1 MHLMKNFIVGIVPP
15 GKLDSLT
22 DRMDIWLTESGLDAE
37 LETLTVES
45 AEGLSEGFETCL
57 NVTEG
62 KVLGVL
68 VDINLIPNESV
79 SALKAITSDRK
90 IALYQLH
97 K

>member
-1 MHLMKNFIVGIVPP
+1 MKNFIVGIVPP
-15 GKLDSLT
+15 GKFDSLT
-22 DRMDIWLTESGLDAE
+22 DRMDKWLVESGLDAE
-37 LETLTVES
+37 LETLTVAS
-45 AEGLSEGFETCL
+45 SDGFTDGVETCL

-79 SALKAITSDRK
+79 SELKAITSDRK

-97 K
+97 